1 LDHCWGGSFHKD
13 KKTSAAFF
21 GEAVLK
27 KYSYILYRS
36 FWSALDL
43 LFPPVCGGCGKVG
56 SRWCAECQLRVQILN
71 GTLCEICGLPQ
82 DTDGVCDTCRGE
94 RPHFR
99 ALRAWAVF
107 EDPIRKA
114 LHKLKYRRD
123 IALGDAL
130 TDHMVH
136 YVKEL
141 NWPIDMI
148 VPIPLGRQR
157 YKERGYNQ
165 VGMIAKPLALA
176 LDVEFAPKAL
186 MRRKETRTQVGLS
199 KQERQK
205 NVLGAFQAGAGVS
218 GKNILVLDDV
228 STTGSTLS
236 SSADALI
243 SSGAKDVYALTVAR
257 ALPHHGLKQ
266 A

>member
-1 LDHCWGGSFHKD
+1 LTNW
-13 KKTSAAFF
+13 
-21 GEAVLK
+21 
-27 KYSYILYRS
+27 SYTLYRS
-36 FWSALDL
+36 AWNALDL

-56 SRWCAECQLRVQILN
+56 SRWCVECQKSVQILN

-82 DTDGVCDTCRGE
+82 DTDGICDACRAE

-99 ALRAWAVF
+99 VLRAWAVF
-107 EDPIRKA
+107 EDPVRKA

-123 IALGDAL
+123 VALGDAL
-130 TDHMVH
+130 AAHMFH
-136 YVKEL
+136 YVEGL
-141 NWPIDMI
+141 DWHLDMI

-176 LDVEFAPKAL
+176 LGVEFAPNAL
-186 MRRKETRTQVGLS
+186 MRCKETRTQVGLS

-205 NVLGAFQAGAGVS
+205 NVHGAFQAGAGVN
-218 GKNILVLDDV
+218 GKNVLVLDDV

-236 SSADALI
+236 SSADALF
-243 SSGAKDVYALTVAR
+243 SSGARDVYALTVAR
-257 ALPHHGLKQ
+257 ALPHHGLKH

>member
-1 LDHCWGGSFHKD
+1 L
-13 KKTSAAFF
+13 
-21 GEAVLK
+21 GEAELK
-27 KYSYILYRS
+27 KLPYTLYRS
-36 FWSALDL
+36 LWSALDL
-43 LFPPVCGGCGKVG
+43 LFPPVCGGCEKVG
-56 SRWCAECQLRVQILN
+56 SRWCVECQQRVQILN
-71 GTLCEICGLPQ
+71 GTLCEVCGLPQ
-82 DTDGVCDTCRGE
+82 VTDGICETCRAD

-107 EDPIRKA
+107 EDPVRRA

-123 IALGDAL
+123 IAMGDAL
-130 TDHMVH
+130 AGHMVN
-136 YVKEL
+136 YVREL
-141 NWPIDMI
+141 NWPVDMI

-165 VGMIAKPLALA
+165 VGMVARPLALA
-176 LDVEFAPKAL
+176 LDIEFAPKAL
-186 MRRKETRTQVGLS
+186 MRGKETRSQVGLS

-205 NVLGAFQAGAGVS
+205 NVQEAFQAGEEVK
-218 GKNILVLDDV
+218 GKIVLVLDDV

-236 SSADALI
+236 SSADALF

-257 ALPHHGLKQ
+257 ALPHHGLKH